1 MSIGRQVTRG
11 VFWVGLSTLTTQ
23 TLAFITRLV
32 LLRILLRTDF
42 GLVASATV
50 AISALQLFREFGFG
64 EALIY
69 RRDRVREA
77 ADTMFVLLFV
87 ISLVLYGLALLGAV
101 PIATF
106 FYPGAAQLS
115 DRAQLAEILRILGMI
130 MVIGS
135 LGQVPLTMLA
145 REMDFRKR
153 LLPDIVPEVIKDTVT
168 IVLALKGFGVWSLV
182 YGQLVDITLTAIL
195 AWVVAPLRPRPRIHL
210 SVAREMFAYGKHIQA
225 SQILIYFITNLDNMF
240 VSRMRGA
247 DDLGV
252 YSQAFTLSNTPA
264 THITRLLGQVMFPA
278 LSRVSASLADVRR
291 VFLRAV
297 KYTAMVS
304 IPLSVAIF
312 VFTPPFMDILYG
324 AKWMNAIVP
333 MQLLVIYGGIRSI
346 AANMG
351 PVFKAGGKPQ
361 WLVGIATWRLAT
373 MLILLYPATVWYGIV
388 GVSALSAMVAVA
400 DLIISAILVNRI
412 ISTDMKD
419 FAQILAPF
427 LGLSIVAAT
436 IARAVLWALQGIYPP
451 FALLMAGITMVIVYG
466 VLVWRVDSEARNR
479 IVGLLSE
486 VPLGMR
492 VLHMLRIDP
501 QAAVPVDQ
509 P

>member
-1 MSIGRQVTRG
+1 
-11 VFWVGLSTLTTQ
+11 
-23 TLAFITRLV
+23 
-32 LLRILLRTDF
+32 
-42 GLVASATV
+42 
-50 AISALQLFREFGFG
+50 
-64 EALIY
+64 
-69 RRDRVREA
+69 
-77 ADTMFVLLFV
+77 
-87 ISLVLYGLALLGAV
+87 
-101 PIATF
+101 
-106 FYPGAAQLS
+106 
-115 DRAQLAEILRILGMI
+115 

-145 REMDFRKR
+145 KEMDFRKR
-153 LLPDIVPEVIKDTVT
+153 LLPDIVPEVVKDTVT

-182 YGQLVDITLTAIL
+182 YGQLVDITLTAAL

-240 VSRMRGA
+240 VSRLRGA

-264 THITRLLGQVMFPA
+264 THITRVLGQVMFPA
-278 LSRVSASLADVRR
+278 LSRVSASMADVRR

-304 IPLSVAIF
+304 IPLSIAIF

-324 AKWMNAIVP
+324 AKWKNAIVP

-373 MLILLYPATVWYGIV
+373 MLILLYPVTVRYGIV
-388 GVSALSAMVAVA
+388 GVSALSAAVAVA
-400 DLIISAILVNRI
+400 DLIISATLVNRI
-412 ISTDMKD
+412 ISTKMAD
-419 FAQILAPF
+419 FVRILSPF
-427 LGLSIVAAT
+427 LGLSVLSAA
-436 IARAVLWALQGIYPP
+436 IARAVYWALGGIYPP
-451 FALLMAGITMVIVYG
+451 LALLIAAFSMVLVYG
-466 VLVWRVDSEARNR
+466 VLVWHVDSEARNR

-486 VPLGMR
+486 KPVGKLLLR
-492 VLHMLRIDP
+492 VLHI
-501 QAAVPVDQ
+501 QALPATVADEL
-509 P
+509 